1 MLMMM
6 DNIRTIMVVIMVAMR
21 TMAMMTMAM
30 MMMAMMMMAMMAM
43 MAMAM
48 QETFAKRA
56 LPTPH

>member
-30 MMMAMMMMAMMAM
+30 MMMAMMAM

>member
-30 MMMAMMMMAMMAM
+30 MMMAMM
-43 MAMAM
+43 AMAM

>member
-30 MMMAMMMMAMMAM
+30 MTMAMMMMAMMAM